1 VGPNTYAFIGL
12 ERIGGVV
19 VYDISDPHQPVF
31 ITYVNGRD
39 FGAAPGT
46 PQAGDLGPEG
56 MLFIDEKDSP
66 TRGPLLVVGNEI
78 SGTTTIF
85 EITREKRKK

>member
-1 VGPNTYAFIGL
+1 
-12 ERIGGVV
+12 VV
-19 VYDISDPHQPVF
+19 VYDITDPHEPVF
-31 ITYVNGRD
+31 ITYINRRD
-39 FGAAPGT
+39 FGSAPGT

-56 MLFIDEKDSP
+56 IFFINEKDSP

-85 EITREKRKK
+85 EITREKRKKQDRDYGPAN